1 MSTFKSM
8 HKYYSECYTDNS
20 FDSEKILKYFNN
32 NNYYNANKR
41 VELLRDIYEIAL
53 DKDFMNEFGV
63 EYIRNPHMTIND
75 VVDKYNL
82 SIENS
87 EDKINENTGRSRI
100 IYCSQKINKVFKEV
114 EYDRV
119 KYDII
124 TWIFK
129 KKTSFN
135 ETTQIEKIDKID
147 NIFLEQIKI
156 FKEVYNKKK
165 YKVSRKDLIID
176 LPKVDE
182 VKEVEDDEFENFM
195 EILRPYSK
203 NQITIVQS
211 VINNMTK
218 EVGYFNYLI
227 NNTDLSEK
235 DLDRREDI
243 LRWLGLG
250 N

>member
-1 MSTFKSM
+1 MSTFKNM
-8 HKYYSECYTDNS
+8 HKYYNECYTNNN
-20 FDSEKILKYFNN
+20 FDSEKVLKYFHN
-32 NNYYNANKR
+32 NNYYNVNKR
-41 VELLRDIYEIAL
+41 VELLKDIYETVL

-63 EYIRNPHMTIND
+63 EYIRNPHMTISD

-82 SIENS
+82 SLEND

-135 ETTQIEKIDKID
+135 EIATMEKINEID
-147 NIFLEQIKI
+147 NIFLDQIKV
-156 FKEVYNKKK
+156 FKCTYDKKK
-165 YKVSRKDLIID
+165 YKVYKRDLIID
-176 LPKVDE
+176 LPKTDE
-182 VKEVEDDEFENFM
+182 IKEIEDDEFENFI

-203 NQITIVQS
+203 NQISIVQS

-227 NNTDLSEK
+227 NNTDLSER
-235 DLDRREDI
+235 DLERREDI
-243 LRWLGLG
+243 LRWLGLD